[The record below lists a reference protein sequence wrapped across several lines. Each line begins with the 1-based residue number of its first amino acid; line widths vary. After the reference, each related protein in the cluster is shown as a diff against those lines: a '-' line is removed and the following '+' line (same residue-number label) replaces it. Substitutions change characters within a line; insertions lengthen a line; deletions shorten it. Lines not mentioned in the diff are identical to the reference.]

1 MRPEIIEVLTDLIA
15 IPSVSGEETQVMK
28 YLEERYGRVEAS
40 ASRVPIPADQ
50 ATDPEYNSVMPEI
63 KSGGTFDL
71 HVNHGV
77 SAGSRPRVIINAHA
91 DVVPPSPGMVDPF
104 APVVT
109 NEAESG
115 PLVLGRG
122 ACDDKGSI
130 VVTYILARLC
140 AEFPQALAC
149 DPEFHIVVEEE
160 NGGNGTLAM
169 IRNEVTADACVV
181 LEPTG
186 LRVAPVAR
194 GAVWFSATFRGTAGH
209 SSHTGAARSALLN
222 AIEAVHQLDHLHT
235 RLAQEPRDPL
245 FTRFDDPAPLT
256 IGKLISGSWPSTT
269 PDHGI
274 LEGVLGF
281 LPGRSR
287 EDVCDAIQQ
296 CFDGLGANVVFPYRH
311 DCSVIGVDHVLPRTL
326 SNTARAAANASQ
338 ARDLE
343 PAGQIEGFPASCDA
357 WYYSCFAGVPTVVF
371 GPGDLG
377 HAHAATEQ
385 IRVQEIEIAAIALY
399 LMLSRGFGEA

>member
-1 MRPEIIEVLTDLIA
+1 MRTEIIEVLTDLIA
-15 IPSVSGEETQVMK
+15 IPSISGEETQVME
-28 YLEERYGRVEAS
+28 YLEERYRRVDAHV
-40 ASRVPIPADQ
+40 SRIMIPEDQ

-63 KSGGTFDL
+63 TPGGTFNL
-71 HVNHGV
+71 RVTPGV

-91 DVVPPSPGMVDPF
+91 DVVPPSPGMADPF
-104 APVVT
+104 APAVT
-109 NEAESG
+109 NDAESG

-130 VVTYILARLC
+130 VVTYVLARLC
-140 AEFPQALAC
+140 AAFPQALTC

-181 LEPTG
+181 LEPTS

-194 GAVWFSATFRGTAGH
+194 GAVWFSATFQGTAGH
-209 SSHTGAARSALLN
+209 SSHTGAGRSALLN
-222 AIEAVHQLDHLHT
+222 AIEAIHKLDDLHT

-245 FTRFDDPAPLT
+245 FSRFDDPAPLT
-256 IGKLISGSWPSTT
+256 IGKMVSGSWPSTT
-269 PDHGI
+269 PDHGT

-287 EDVCDAIQQ
+287 HDICDAIEQ
-296 CFDGLGANVVFPYRH
+296 CFDGLGANVAFPYRH
-311 DCSVIGVDHVLPRTL
+311 ECSVTGVDHILPRTV
-326 SNTARAAANASQ
+326 SNAARAAVNASH
-338 ARDLE
+338 ARGLE

-385 IRVQEIEIAAIALY
+385 IRVQEIEIAAITLY
-399 LMLSRGFGEA
+399 LTLCRELREG